1 MAKNDAE
8 KAEFIGT
15 DDEDLRSAVADAL
28 NAWFAVELTH
38 QTELAAETKANYDE
52 QKLQFDNQVERE
64 LEYAGIQ
71 FEWAKIREMEQDIN
85 NDYFLLDILN
95 IQIDKMYEVEASQE
109 DIDNEVKRRTKI
121 QTEMNKLNENLT
133 VARNVVQKKEN
144 AYWRKVETEDMRKHL
159 NDVKRSLRETET
171 HLVEQQA
178 EVTRLTQIV
187 ETTSDATLRR

>member
-28 NAWFAVELTH
+28 NAWFAVELAH

-85 NDYFLLDILN
+85 NDYFLLEILN

-133 VARNVVQKKEN
+133 VARNTV
-144 AYWRKVETEDMRKHL
+144 
-159 NDVKRSLRETET
+159 
-171 HLVEQQA
+171 
-178 EVTRLTQIV
+178 
-187 ETTSDATLRR
+187 

>member
-1 MAKNDAE
+1 
-8 KAEFIGT
+8 
-15 DDEDLRSAVADAL
+15 
-28 NAWFAVELTH
+28 
-38 QTELAAETKANYDE
+38 LAAETKANYDE

-95 IQIDKMYEVEASQE
+95 IQIDKMYEVEAPQE

-133 VARNVVQKKEN
+133 VARNTV
-144 AYWRKVETEDMRKHL
+144 
-159 NDVKRSLRETET
+159 
-171 HLVEQQA
+171 
-178 EVTRLTQIV
+178 
-187 ETTSDATLRR
+187 

>member
-8 KAEFIGT
+8 KAESVGT

-28 NAWFAVELTH
+28 NAWFAERLTE

-52 QKLQFDNQVERE
+52 QKLRFDTQVERE

-85 NDYFLLDILN
+85 NDYFLLEILN

-109 DIDNEVKRRTKI
+109 DIDNEIKRRTKI

-133 VARNVVQKKEN
+133 VARNTV
-144 AYWRKVETEDMRKHL
+144 
-159 NDVKRSLRETET
+159 
-171 HLVEQQA
+171 
-178 EVTRLTQIV
+178 
-187 ETTSDATLRR
+187 

>member
-133 VARNVVQKKEN
+133 VARNVV
-144 AYWRKVETEDMRKHL
+144 
-159 NDVKRSLRETET
+159 
-171 HLVEQQA
+171 
-178 EVTRLTQIV
+178 
-187 ETTSDATLRR
+187 